1 MTLDYRA
8 GLLAAALV
16 AATYALGRVRLW
28 LAARRE
34 AAATARAE
42 RAEAERDR
50 EAGRAAVSDATAKAT
65 ADQASR
71 TASGQLD
78 AKEIR
83 DVPITGNP
91 GSDRAA
97 LYERDRVL
105 RGDKDRDR

>member
-1 MTLDYRA
+1 MTSTSLA
-8 GLLAAALV
+8 GLVAAVLAAAVWL
-16 AATYALGRVRLW
+16 RLW
-28 LAARRE
+28 WAKRQTAAQR
-34 AAATARAE
+34 ARAD

>member
-1 MTLDYRA
+1 MTTTSLA
-8 GLLAAALV
+8 GLAAAVL
-16 AATYALGRVRLW
+16 AAAVWLRLW
-28 LAARRE
+28 WSRRQTAAQR
-34 AAATARAE
+34 ARAE
-42 RAEAERDR
+42 HAEAERDR

-83 DVPITGNP
+83 DVPITGDP
-91 GSDRAA
+91 SGDRAA

-105 RGDKDRDR
+105 RTGQDGDR